1 LKALL
6 ASGNRGK
13 LFELQKIFMN
23 SGLDLT
29 SCADSGIPLPNT
41 AETGSSYLENARLKA
56 QALAL
61 SSGIPALADDS
72 GLEVDALGGA
82 PGIRSARYA
91 GARASDQ
98 DNISRL
104 LGELADN
111 PVRTAR
117 FRCVLV
123 MAWPNGREYSAEGN
137 LSGTIS
143 AMTRGENGFG
153 YDPVFVLPDGR
164 HMAELSEGEKNAL
177 SHRSVAAKNLLE
189 VLRRNGKI
197 RP

>member
-1 LKALL
+1 MKALL